1 MPRITI
7 DATKNAQR
15 DEKIQHQTPPT
26 PLPVPQH
33 LCVPEALRRLRRST
47 ADEYVTG
54 IGRRGGADPEALV
67 TNEKC
72 SIPSS

>member
-15 DEKIQHQTPPT
+15 DDKIQQQTPPT

-33 LCVPEALRRLRRST
+33 LCVPEPLRRLRRSA
-47 ADEYVTG
+47 ADEYVAG
-54 IGRRGGADPEALV
+54 VGRSGGDPEPLV

-72 SIPSS
+72 IIPSS